1 MGYDTLKLR
10 LQSGGSLRKS
20 MIDDARFMFDC
31 EFENDVSAEN
41 DFCLCEGVTPKKPLS
56 IRLFKDRVTSSGGYT
71 KNFAVRLCD
80 SLYIGDLLYD
90 CDENAFWLC
99 KSAVKKGSIYCTGTL
114 QRCVEMPLKWQDDEG
129 NVFEYP
135 VFDYSQFN
143 SDETDYNVVNVGEG
157 RRKLTTIADDNTV
170 RLRHD
175 KRFFWDRNTEN
186 PTVMKVTQNNSTSM
200 FYDKGLVIITV
211 IEDQYNPEKDNLA
224 EWICDYKTP
233 KAAAPSLQW
242 NGDNRIR
249 IGRSRR
255 IWVDTESVVEWSIDS
270 DSAARGISAEKSGS
284 SVKISVPLDEKLIG
298 EVVCVTAVINSK
310 ENRCEFEIIGGV

>member
-10 LQSGGSLRKS
+10 TNSNGSLRKA
-20 MIDDARFMFDC
+20 MIDDARFMFDY

-41 DFCLCEGVTPKKPLS
+41 DFCLCEGITPKKPLA
-56 IRLFKDRVTSSGGYT
+56 IRLFKDKVTTGGGYT
-71 KNFAVRLCD
+71 KNFAVKLGD
-80 SLYIGDLLYD
+80 SLKIGDLLYD
-90 CDENAFWLC
+90 CEESVYWLC

-114 QRCVEMPLKWQDDEG
+114 QRCVDMPLKWQDDEG
-129 NVFEYP
+129 NIFEYP

-143 SDETDYNVVNVGEG
+143 SDETDYTVVNVGEG

-170 RLRHD
+170 RLKHD

-186 PTVMKVTQNNSTSM
+186 PTVFKVTQNNSSSM

-211 IEDQYNPEKDNLA
+211 IEDQYNAAVDNIL
-224 EWICDYKTP
+224 EWICDYKEP
-233 KAAAPSLQW
+233 KSSAPVLQW

-255 IWVDTESVVEWSIDS
+255 VWVDTEDTVLWSVQS
-270 DSAARGISAEKSGS
+270 DNGVLCEESGNSVKVTVPVNESLIGGIVRVSAVVNGEKS
-284 SVKISVPLDEKLIG
+284 E
-298 EVVCVTAVINSK
+298 
-310 ENRCEFEIIGGV
+310 CEFEIIGGV